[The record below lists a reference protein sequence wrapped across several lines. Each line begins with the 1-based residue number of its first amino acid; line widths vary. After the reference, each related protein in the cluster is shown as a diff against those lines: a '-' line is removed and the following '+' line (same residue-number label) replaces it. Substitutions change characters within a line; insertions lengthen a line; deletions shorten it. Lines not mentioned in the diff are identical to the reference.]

1 MIKKSIKEKMSKT
14 LSLTLIA
21 VTVMT
26 SIPFSNATMVNAAG
40 KSISENSLDAL
51 SSDNAETLS
60 IDDTDESINNNDL
73 DAQSITFSNSG
84 KQINSY
90 QYGAS
95 SDTDAIATKISRYCG
110 SMIYNDNSITP
121 CAVQDGYYIW
131 FNGDKEKIDG
141 YTDKYLGTFLP
152 LKDKSDV
159 LKAQYNFYTSNG
171 GESIETVNFN
181 KIYRQNKGSSDVQLV
196 RELPANKS
204 LLVYS
209 GYEHGSYLLAY
220 DYNTK
225 DVTIYY
231 DIDGTEYSEK
241 VAENIVDK
249 TSIVASLLK
258 DGYLY
263 YLDSNSHKLV
273 RHKLGEDI
281 STDVSI
287 DMTDASNFSS
297 SASMLSLKGSDKIF
311 IFKNQLCYYSQ
322 YCYIA
327 DFDSNTITSD
337 KNTLGYWEIND
348 DETILTCTN
357 PTYSTEYTD
366 ESHSKYNYIYR
377 YKTYSNDTMS
387 EWKMH
392 KGHYYDEV
400 LMVNNTN
407 DDSDALVGYASS
419 QSIYMLYRN
428 NNCELFNWVTPYKVT
443 CNCCKDTINVII
455 DNYKISTND
464 IKKYDTSS
472 ELFSYQNFRNDD
484 TRIKA
489 VDNDCE
495 NGIYVEMQPG
505 NIELLP
511 IEGKHYKG
519 SYNSNIPATCST
531 HSIDYYDCKICGKEK
546 TFSVEGSYYDTT
558 AHSSFYDESNIIK
571 QPTCTEKGQR
581 GFKCKF
587 CNKEVYRTEE
597 EYGEGYTG
605 RTVIRDER
613 GNRLEGYY
621 DEITDIPALGHDL
634 DSAII
639 SEATCNENG
648 IHRFYCNKCD
658 YYEDYVIN
666 AKGHDMEIS
675 EIIVEPTCTKTGYG
689 KAICKNCGYTLK
701 RYAIDKIEHDWELI
715 NEEYNESTNK
725 LIRKYKCT
733 ECDKID
739 ERVLNNVS
747 NYSTISYASEYKAG
761 LDGTGVIEYKGDNE
775 SIQDSLNNMATYY
788 INDGDSLEYHMQT
801 STQQIKS
808 LSKDAYSK
816 VKINNQSITD
826 FLNID
831 SSVEPTVL
839 STDSLT
845 REFDYGVYYVN
856 YNVLG
861 AWAIPSNITIQG
873 NFNNVDVTVRS
884 EESTWLG
891 RHELRDTIYTIVN
904 IKDDK
909 YTKLYIKDAYDS
921 DDVFSAKETDSV
933 DCFIQDPPP
942 SEYDSCP
949 IYKTSK
955 YTVYKLSESSDE
967 ELEYIATEVDQLN
980 IVPFVNNYYLIVAK
994 PDIDGIKNITEQ
1006 RIARYTA
1013 YADESEIPNLAIDGA
1028 SSTMAYG
1035 FNIVSDVLLP
1045 SRDYYGRYSSDY
1057 NSDELNKMLTGDYV
1071 EPIISKSDISNKV
1084 SYDLSVKVNLPDD
1097 KLFDT
1102 YVGIN
1107 NTAEPD
1113 DYNGTY
1119 LCEEVSG
1126 KITIFK
1132 KDATLEPTKNASQYY
1147 DNNYENG
1154 SNTVVVPAKDWLFK
1168 EPVFSWSIIN
1178 DDGTET
1184 PVTNNQIID
1193 DIKYFVTDTSIRAE
1207 TTKNITE
1214 ELEINIMCT
1223 IHDNYTGQ
1231 EKYHMGALK
1240 FQNLEADLDVDTSEL
1255 GNEAT
1260 ISDNTITVKSGKSF
1274 KLKVTPKYIKE
1285 NTGDS
1290 VDTTETINWFFKE
1303 KDSGKV
1309 YLVDPTSGSM
1319 TEYNGNLDI
1328 DFGDEDDDV
1337 NTAIES
1343 EESSI
1348 KTFFSNL
1355 FSKADNLFTTTVHAA
1370 DPYTITLTPN
1380 KNGKLAAVFNGRY
1393 GSTQQVFNILIGKYA
1408 VGIDVT
1414 YDGGDVLTGTEYPI
1428 SGVHVFLKYSDG
1440 TTSSE
1445 LSQSEWTVNSRLVR
1459 NEGTNNNFTVT
1470 HTSTG
1475 FTNDFNVKGIRVQ
1488 TGIVASYEGEEIIVG
1503 NTYSKSD
1510 VEVRKLYHDGT
1521 TSATLLSDSEWEVVG
1536 NNFTVSTDGINT
1548 FTAKEITTS
1557 FTDDFNVNGIT
1568 LVKIPIKINAEYNGP
1583 DIPVGEE
1590 YEKRYVDVTVTYSDN
1605 TTRALG
1611 NNEWEPND
1619 LRVRESGY
1627 NQFRATYKTLE
1638 AGYEVKGILVPKELY
1653 AIYHGDKIPVGNK
1666 YNKSDVEVR
1675 VRYHDGSFSEPL
1687 SENEWNESS
1696 LTVTYIGM
1704 NEFKA
1709 YYDNLHTTYE
1719 VDGISNLLRISA
1731 VYKGHNIPIGERYD
1745 KRDVDVTA
1753 YYSDGT
1759 TRLLDID
1766 DWTES
1771 SLTVEEIGKNS
1782 FTASYEGL
1790 EAEYNIKGILEAVEL
1805 VAIYKGPD
1813 IEVGHDYKKED
1824 VKVTV
1829 YYHNG
1834 VYKELNTKQWGAS
1847 DITVTKVGD
1856 NVFTAYYKELECGYV
1871 VNGYQVINIPGPTP
1885 PIVVH
1890 TGIET
1895 LVPVLIILIII
1906 ACGLSLLLIKKKR
1919 EVIK

>member
-1 MIKKSIKEKMSKT
+1 MIKKYIKEKMSKT
-14 LSLTLIA
+14 LSLTLVAI
-21 VTVMT
+21 TIMT
-26 SIPFSNATMVNAAG
+26 SMPFSNVKIVNATN
-40 KSISENSLDAL
+40 KSISDNSLDAL
-51 SSDNAETLS
+51 SSNNVETLS
-60 IDDTDESINNNDL
+60 IDDNDEIDIQLN
-73 DAQSITFSNSG
+73 TFSNSN

-90 QYGAS
+90 QYGD
-95 SDTDAIATKISRYCG
+95 DTALDGVATKLSRFCG
-110 SMIYNDNSITP
+110 SMVFNGDYITP
-121 CAVQDGYYIW
+121 YKVQDGYYVW

-141 YTDKYLGTFLP
+141 YTDECLGTFLP
-152 LKDKSDV
+152 LKKRTDILGS
-159 LKAQYNFYTSNG
+159 YSSRFYTSNG
-171 GESIETVNFN
+171 GESIEAYSLG
-181 KIYRQNKGSSDVQLV
+181 KIYRQNKGSNDINLL
-196 RELPANKS
+196 REVPSGSYEVA
-204 LLVYS
+204 YR
-209 GYEHGSYLLAY
+209 GYERGSYLLSY
-220 DYNTK
+220 NYNTREVTLNY
-225 DVTIYY
+225 DV
-231 DIDGTEYSEK
+231 DGTEYTEK
-241 VAENIVDK
+241 IAEGISNKSDIIA
-249 TSIVASLLK
+249 TLLK
-258 DGYLY
+258 DDYFY
-263 YLDSNSHKLV
+263 YLQKSTCKLV

-287 DMTDASNFSS
+287 DMPDASNFYS
-297 SASMLSLKGSDKIF
+297 SASMLALKGSDKIF

-327 DFDSNTITSD
+327 DFNNNTISADT
-337 KNTLGYWEIND
+337 NTVGYWEIND

-357 PTYSTEYTD
+357 NNYNREYID
-366 ESHSKYNYIYR
+366 ENSSKYNYVFR
-377 YKTYSNDTMS
+377 YKTYSNDVMS
-387 EWKMH
+387 DWKIH
-392 KGHYYDEV
+392 KGHYYNEIV
-400 LMVNNTN
+400 VANNTE

-419 QSIYMLYRN
+419 QSINMLYRN
-428 NNCELFNWVTPYKVT
+428 NDCELFNWVVPYKVNCKC
-443 CNCCKDTINVII
+443 CNDTVDVII
-455 DNYKISTND
+455 DNYIISNTNIKI
-464 IKKYDTSS
+464 YDKSS
-472 ELFSYQNFRNDD
+472 ELFSYSNFRDND

-489 VDNDCE
+489 VDNNCE

-505 NIELLP
+505 NIEMLP

-519 SYNSNIPATCST
+519 SYNSYTPATCCT
-531 HSIDYYDCKICGKEK
+531 YGIDYYDCKICGKEK
-546 TFSVEGSYYDTT
+546 AFSVEGSYYDTT

-597 EYGEGYTG
+597 EFGEGYTG
-605 RTVIRDER
+605 RTVIRDEY

-621 DEITDIPALGHDL
+621 DEITDIAALGHDL
-634 DSAII
+634 DSTII

-658 YYEDYVIN
+658 YYEDYAIK
-666 AKGHDMEIS
+666 ATGHDMEIS
-675 EIIVEPTCTKTGYG
+675 EVIVEPTCTKTGYG
-689 KAICKNCGYTLK
+689 KAICKNCGYTLR

-733 ECDKID
+733 KCDKID
-739 ERVLNNVS
+739 ERALNNVS
-747 NYSTISYASEYKAG
+747 NYGTISYASEYKAG
-761 LDGTGVIEYKGDNE
+761 LDGTGVIEYKGDDE
-775 SIQDSLNNMATYY
+775 SIQDSLNNMAEYY

-808 LSKDAYSK
+808 LNKDAYSK

-839 STDSLT
+839 STDSLK
-845 REFDYGVYYVN
+845 REFDYGAYYVN
-856 YNVLG
+856 YNTLG
-861 AWAIPSNITIQG
+861 AWAIPSNITVQG
-873 NFNNVDVTVRS
+873 TYNNVDVTVRS
-884 EESTWLG
+884 EDSNWLG
-891 RHELRDTIYTIVN
+891 RHDIRDTIYTIVN

-909 YTKLYIKDAYDS
+909 YTKLYIKDAYDTE
-921 DDVFSAKETDSV
+921 DIFSAKETNSV
-933 DCFIQDPPP
+933 DCFIQDPPANEDDTNP
-942 SEYDSCP
+942 L
-949 IYKTSK
+949 YKTSK

-967 ELEYIATEVDQLN
+967 ELEYAATEVDQLN

-994 PDIDGIKNITEQ
+994 PDTDGIKNMTNQ
-1006 RIARYTA
+1006 RIIRCAS
-1013 YADESEIPNLAIDGA
+1013 YADESETPDLAIEAA

-1035 FNIVSDVLLP
+1035 FNLVSDIFLP
-1045 SRDYYGRYSSDY
+1045 NREYYGPYSPDY
-1057 NSDELNKMLTGDYV
+1057 TSDELNKMLTGDYV
-1071 EPIISKSDISNKV
+1071 EPIVNKSDISNKV

-1113 DYNGTY
+1113 EYNGTY

-1126 KITIFK
+1126 KIAIFK

-1147 DNNYENG
+1147 DNDYENG

-1184 PVTNNQIID
+1184 PVTNNQIIN

-1214 ELEINIMCT
+1214 EIEINIMCT

-1260 ISDNTITVKSGKSF
+1260 IIDNTITVKKSGKSF
-1274 KLKVTPKYIKE
+1274 KLKVTPKYVKE
-1285 NTGDS
+1285 NTDDS
-1290 VDTTETINWFFKE
+1290 IDTTETIDWFFKE
-1303 KDSGKV
+1303 KDSGNI
-1309 YLVDPTSGSM
+1309 YSVDPTSGNM
-1319 TEYNGNLDI
+1319 TEYTGDLDI
-1328 DFGDEDDDV
+1328 DFGDEDDA
-1337 NTAIES
+1337 NTNTDIEP
-1343 EESSI
+1343 EESSL

-1355 FSKADNLFTTTVHAA
+1355 FSKVDNLFTTTVHAA
-1370 DPYTITLTPN
+1370 DPYTITLTPT

-1393 GSTQQVFNILIGKYA
+1393 GSTQQVFNILIDKYA

-1414 YDGGDVLTGTEYPI
+1414 YDGGDVLTGNEYPI

-1440 TTSSE
+1440 TTSAE

-1459 NEGTNNNFTVT
+1459 NEGTNNNFIVT

-1475 FTNDFNVKGIRVQ
+1475 FTNDFNVKGIKVQ
-1488 TGIVASYEGEEIIVG
+1488 TGIVASYEGAEILVG

-1521 TSATLLSDSEWEVVG
+1521 TSTNLLLDSEWEVVG
-1536 NNFTVSTDGINT
+1536 DKFTVLTNGVNT

-1557 FTDDFNVNGIT
+1557 FTDDFDVNGIT
-1568 LVKIPIKINAEYNGP
+1568 LVKTPIKIDAEYNGP

-1605 TTRALG
+1605 TTRVLG

-1619 LRVRESGY
+1619 LRVRELGY

-1638 AGYEVKGILVPKELY
+1638 TGYKVKGILVPRELY
-1653 AIYHGDKIPVGNK
+1653 AVYHGDKIPVGNK

-1696 LTVTYIGM
+1696 LTVTSMGM

-1719 VDGISNLLRISA
+1719 VEGVSNLLRISA
-1731 VYKGHNIPIGERYD
+1731 VYNGHDIPIGERYD
-1745 KRDVDVTA
+1745 KRDVDVIA
-1753 YYSDGT
+1753 YYSDGA
-1759 TRLLDID
+1759 TRLLDINE
-1766 DWTES
+1766 WTES
-1771 SLTVEEIGKNS
+1771 SLTVTKLGKNS

-1790 EAEYNIKGILEAVEL
+1790 EAEYDIKGILEAVEL

-1813 IEVGHDYKKED
+1813 IEIGHEYKKED

-1856 NVFTAYYKELECGYV
+1856 NVFTAYYRDLECNYI
-1871 VNGYQVINIPGPTP
+1871 VNGYQIINIPGPTP

-1890 TGIET
+1890 TGVGT

-1919 EVIK
+1919 EEVH